1 MVTEKIVDIDKIDIV
16 EIASGEAVTWN
27 RDMGFCTENEKAN
40 IFRIELKQITW
51 REGKEEISVYFK
63 DKDNKTFGTTEC
75 GKNGVIEVEP
85 SEGFNMEKAVA
96 LKEQYERSIN
106 EHERYKALW
115 KLLSWSAPLNNQAG
129 EDEAISILFDIA
141 RHPDA
146 AVRTRFARDM
156 RAMDIKAV
164 SVFLPVLLNDSDK
177 AVKLEA
183 QESFMRF
190 ALKKMTGGIE
200 HMFESAFVNI
210 GLWARSLQ
218 RYLPDASLD
227 EIIKAEPEVRNLIL
241 AGPEVKEWYI
251 YTENKDEITR
261 IKFLRESF
269 QHLIERIAD
278 ILRLIEQRLCELKP
292 RIERANNGA
301 QQNFRILSEEHQ
313 KAAEII
319 RTMQETT
326 YGINV
331 TPTYE
336 IIAKLVE
343 EVVSRVKNVE
353 IKVTKQPDIVWEA
366 LEVKA
371 DTAFKDILFHI
382 ISHCVKFEANVMRI
396 ELTQENEMVKISL
409 RDNGRGIPHGKL
421 AYVGLPFYSSLPGGR
436 SLTLYRAKMIISR
449 CGGGI
454 AAANNPEGGAQF
466 TIMLPTREHE
476 EFRDLMHNL
485 RNPFIT
491 MDGWVKYIRRMY
503 AVHIEER
510 MEQFFAIVETL
521 STMIEQDRIKPLSKE
536 EVKEILNS
544 NITSF
549 ISAFSAFKEV
559 AADSFPDMLL
569 KHLVSKVFPEEYK
582 KALSVIAQLR
592 FWVPYSMS
600 RVCIFAIMWKK
611 IEALKMKYPAVNFEL
626 RVPNSFKK
634 VVAIPV
640 DVFDITF
647 DEYVLN
653 VIKYSGTNK

>member
-1 MVTEKIVDIDKIDIV
+1 MKEFHSLLKNKTIRVYVWRSSMVTENIVDIDKIDIV
-16 EIASGEAVTWN
+16 EIASGKAVTWN

-241 AGPEVKEWYI
+241 VGPEVKEGYI

-382 ISHCVKFEANVMRI
+382 ISHCVEFEANVMRI
-396 ELTQENEMVKISL
+396 ELTQENEMVKIIL

-436 SLTLYRAKMIISR
+436 SLTLY
-449 CGGGI
+449 
-454 AAANNPEGGAQF
+454 Q
-466 TIMLPTREHE
+466 RE
-476 EFRDLMHNL
+476 D
-485 RNPFIT
+485 
-491 MDGWVKYIRRMY
+491 DY
-503 AVHIEER
+503 
-510 MEQFFAIVETL
+510 
-521 STMIEQDRIKPLSKE
+521 
-536 EVKEILNS
+536 
-544 NITSF
+544 
-549 ISAFSAFKEV
+549 
-559 AADSFPDMLL
+559 
-569 KHLVSKVFPEEYK
+569 
-582 KALSVIAQLR
+582 
-592 FWVPYSMS
+592 
-600 RVCIFAIMWKK
+600 
-611 IEALKMKYPAVNFEL
+611 
-626 RVPNSFKK
+626 
-634 VVAIPV
+634 
-640 DVFDITF
+640 
-647 DEYVLN
+647 
-653 VIKYSGTNK
+653 